1 MCYLWNNKL
10 RITSSKVC
18 ITSSTYTKYGL
29 LVICLFP
36 CTTRF
41 FFQIILLTFKLVWW
55 AQMEL
60 NHRPHAYQ
68 ACALTIWAMSPY
80 ILEFNNGA
88 PTSSFHSFVFNVLF
102 KVHWKINK
110 VFMSRASLWQ
120 LNVTLFVIYKTFILY
135 IINNERVG
143 FPIEEVCTSPT
154 FRLTFSCSLER
165 RWSSRTFWYGYLV
178 TTSPQSLVLPS
189 TAASI
194 S

>member
-1 MCYLWNNKL
+1 MYSYEYSSLPFFLEYL
-10 RITSSKVC
+10 IY
-18 ITSSTYTKYGL
+18 IL
-29 LVICLFP
+29 LYI
-36 CTTRF
+36 
-41 FFQIILLTFKLVWW
+41 FQCAILLTFKLVWW
-55 AQMEL
+55 SWGES
-60 NHRPHAYQ
+60 NSWPP
-68 ACALTIWAMSPY
+68 ACKAGALANWATAPY
-80 ILEFNNGA
+80 NYI
-88 PTSSFHSFVFNVLF
+88 NVLF

-110 VFMSRASLWQ
+110 VFMPRASLWQ

-154 FRLTFSCSLER
+154 FRLTFSFSLER

>member
-1 MCYLWNNKL
+1 MNTLVYLFLWIFDIYSTIYFSMCYLWNNKL

-18 ITSSTYTKYGL
+18 TTSSTYTKYGL

-80 ILEFNNGA
+80 FRVRCFYLSYEL
-88 PTSSFHSFVFNVLF
+88 HSIFNVPNHF
-102 KVHWKINK
+102 SIN
-110 VFMSRASLWQ
+110 LL
-120 LNVTLFVIYKTFILY
+120 LNID
-135 IINNERVG
+135 
-143 FPIEEVCTSPT
+143 
-154 FRLTFSCSLER
+154 
-165 RWSSRTFWYGYLV
+165 V
-178 TTSPQSLVLPS
+178 TTNIKVWSKY
-189 TAASI
+189 I
-194 S
+194 EK